1 MNMTEGQMKVILA
14 TIKSEDFS
22 TWYESLSDAD
32 KVLYKIIFES
42 LHKK

>member
-1 MNMTEGQMKVILA
+1 MTEEQMKVISA

-22 TWYESLSDAD
+22 IWYESLSDAD
-32 KVLYKIIFES
+32 KAIYIKVFES

>member
-1 MNMTEGQMKVILA
+1 MTEEQMKLILS

-22 TWYESLSDAD
+22 AWHDSLSDAD
-32 KVLYKIIFES
+32 KVIYKIVFEN